1 MPNTLT
7 REQLKAMIDAK
18 ERFTLVDVRF
28 AESYEA
34 EHLPGAI
41 NMPVNEIEA
50 LAPGR
55 IALDEPIVVYC
66 ATFECTASPTAAMA
80 LEDLGFTNV
89 ADFEGGLADWQ
100 DAGYPTASG
109 KVKV

>member
-1 MPNTLT
+1 MPVTLT
-7 REQLKAMIDAK
+7 REQLKAMIEAK
-18 ERFTLVDVRF
+18 EEFVLVDVRF

-55 IALDEPIVVYC
+55 LALDARIVVYC
-66 ATFECTASPTAAMA
+66 ASFQCTASPTAAAA
-80 LEDLGFTNV
+80 LEGLGYRNV
-89 ADFEGGLADWQ
+89 ADFEGGLADWKE
-100 DAGYPTASG
+100 AGYPTERP
-109 KVKV
+109 